1 METIKTSPNVEFDVI
16 YDDGT
21 RKRVREGVLLEAE
34 ATGDIILHNATD
46 RPAVW
51 CAATETMLM
60 ALYACNALPVLATG
74 MTITTEAFA
83 ALKCLTELA
92 NQILYTN
99 KPATFRLGQ
108 MDFQQCAADM
118 LEDAAKESVDPL
130 LESALHCASE
140 MVRKMEIHGGAN
152 EGKA

>member
-16 YDDGT
+16 YADGT

-74 MTITTEAFA
+74 MTITNEAFA

-99 KPATFRLGQ
+99 KPATFRLGK

-118 LEDAAKESVDPL
+118 LEDAAKEADGLVA
-130 LESALHCASE
+130 SALLHAAAL
-140 MVRKMEIHGGAN
+140 VRDMKIPGGAN

>member
-16 YDDGT
+16 YADGT

-34 ATGDIILHNATD
+34 ATGYIILHNATD

-74 MTITTEAFA
+74 MTFATEAFA
-83 ALKCLTELA
+83 TLKCLTELA

-99 KPATFRLGQ
+99 KPATFQLGQ

-118 LEDAAKESVDPL
+118 LEAVSKEASGLIASTLLHAA
-130 LESALHCASE
+130 AL
-140 MVRKMEIHGGAN
+140 VRDMKIPGGAN